1 MAMVAAEEAA
11 APTMYV
17 FSGGFLLNWVGRRGG
32 DHLLLPDSDAVDTW
46 PCLLPGASNA
56 RA

>member
-17 FSGGFLLNWVGRRGG
+17 FSGGFFLNWVGRRRG
-32 DHLLLPDSDAVDTW
+32 DHLLLPDSDAIDTW
-46 PCLLPGASNA
+46 PCLLPGAYA